1 MSTSQINNI
10 PSWNIQYSLPFMK
23 SRIAYVWAGRLS
35 GRSSCVVTLTTKQ
48 PKAELSTKSA
58 VILPNSPNQEI
69 LILHQPGDSRNS
81 SHFHKSKRPA
91 CRCRNQQFYKNH
103 RWTSSLPDNMEHLL
117 KKCFLLPKNG
127 GWRTPYPNCLV
138 FCTNNIFG
146 LFLGKCKC
154 LNSFL
159 GAKYLGLAPLIQYC
173 CEPFPFP
180 LYRRSWRL

>member
-1 MSTSQINNI
+1 MYDKSTKCHAGLFNIHFLSRNSESLMCEPGTSQVDHHAL
-10 PSWNIQYSLPFMK
+10 SLWPQ
-23 SRIAYVWAGRLS
+23 
-35 GRSSCVVTLTTKQ
+35 SSQ
-48 PKAELSTKSA
+48 RRELSTKSA

-154 LNSFL
+154 LISFF
-159 GAKYLGLAPLIQYC
+159 GAKYLGLVPLVQYC
-173 CEPFPFP
+173 CKPFPFP